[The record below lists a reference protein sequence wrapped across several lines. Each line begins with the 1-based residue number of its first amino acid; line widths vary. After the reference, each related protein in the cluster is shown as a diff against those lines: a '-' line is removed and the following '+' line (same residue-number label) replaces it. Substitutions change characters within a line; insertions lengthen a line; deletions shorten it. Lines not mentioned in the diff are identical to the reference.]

1 MSQAFV
7 KENDDNGLLNQVEP
21 TLPALV
27 RYLQREHGEA
37 LVYLEHWETMNGVN
51 CAVMS
56 NGFSYFLNPDKQWEI
71 IL

>member
-7 KENDDNGLLNQVEP
+7 RESDDSGLLQQVEP
-21 TLPALV
+21 TLHALV
-27 RYLQREHGEA
+27 RYLQREQGES
-37 LVYLEHWETMNGVN
+37 VIYLEQWKKTDGVN